1 MPATAILF
9 AKVCFLM
16 LAMSSLCYGHS
27 EHHHKTI
34 SAHKHGEAEMSIAIE
49 GEDVEIDLQ
58 GSAADIVGFEHK
70 AHKADE
76 KLKLA
81 QAKLKLQAARSIF
94 QFEGGDCKLLEHNSD
109 FSAVEDK
116 RSNIADHIH
125 TTHINIPE
133 AKQHSDISAHY
144 HFKCTNIDSLK
155 SLSIN
160 INEIFPAIEKI
171 DVSWIK
177 NQHQGHEKLGKN
189 HSKVIFK

>member
-1 MPATAILF
+1 MPATVTFF

-16 LAMSSLCYGHS
+16 LGLSSLCYGHS

-34 SAHKHGEAEMSIAIE
+34 NAHKHGEAEMSIAME

-58 GSAADIVGFEHK
+58 SSAADIVGFEHK
-70 AHKADE
+70 AHKEDE

-125 TTHINIPE
+125 TTHINIPD

-144 HFKCTNIDSLK
+144 HFKCGNLDRLK
-155 SLSIN
+155 ALSIN
-160 INEIFPAIEKI
+160 LNETFPGIEKI

-177 NQHQGHEKLGKN
+177 NQKQGHSELNINKKKLYF
-189 HSKVIFK
+189 H

>member
-1 MPATAILF
+1 MPATVIFF
-9 AKVCFLM
+9 AKVCSLV
-16 LAMSSLCYGHS
+16 LAISSYCYGHS

-34 SAHKHGEAEMSIAIE
+34 SAHKHGEAEMSIAME

-58 GSAADIVGFEHK
+58 SSAADIVGFEHK
-70 AHKADE
+70 AHKEDE
-76 KLKLA
+76 KLQLA
-81 QAKLKLQAARSIF
+81 QAKLTLQAARSIF
-94 QFEGGDCKLLEHNSD
+94 QFEGGDCKLLEQSSD

-116 RSNIADHIH
+116 ISNIADHIH

-144 HFKCTNIDSLK
+144 HFKCTNIGSLK

-160 INEIFPAIEKI
+160 INEIFPAIEKT

-177 NQHQGHEKLGKN
+177 NQKQGHSELNIKKKKLYF
-189 HSKVIFK
+189 H